1 MRIKFEIDS
10 DNNIINIDDDYD
22 NTDILLSI
30 NDSGNK
36 IITIN
41 VNRELIIDGD
51 DDRLMIEDTLDLVG
65 DPLENGE

>member
-22 NTDILLSI
+22 NTDILLST

-36 IITIN
+36 VITVN
-41 VNRELIIDGD
+41 VNRELVLDGD
-51 DDRLMIEDTLDLVG
+51 ERLMMEDTVDLVG
-65 DPLENGE
+65 NPLENGE

>member
-10 DNNIINIDDDYD
+10 DNKIINVDDDYD
-22 NTDILLSI
+22 NTDILLST

-36 IITIN
+36 VITVN
-41 VNRELIIDGD
+41 VNRELVLDG

-65 DPLENGE
+65 DPLENSE

>member
-10 DNNIINIDDDYD
+10 DNKIINIDDDYD
-22 NTDILLSI
+22 NTDILIST

-36 IITIN
+36 VIIVNI
-41 VNRELIIDGD
+41 NRELVLDGD
-51 DDRLMIEDTLDLVG
+51 ERPMMEDTTNLVG

>member
-22 NTDILLSI
+22 NTDILLST

-36 IITIN
+36 VITVN
-41 VNRELIIDGD
+41 VNRELMLDGD
-51 DDRLMIEDTLDLVG
+51 ERLIMEDTLDLVG
-65 DPLENGE
+65 DPLENSE

>member
-22 NTDILLSI
+22 NTDIAVST

-36 IITIN
+36 IVTILI
-41 VNRELIIDGD
+41 NRELVLDGD
-51 DDRLMIEDTLDLVG
+51 ERLITEDTINLVG
-65 DPLENGE
+65 DPLENSE

>member
-22 NTDILLSI
+22 NTDILLST

-36 IITIN
+36 VITVS
-41 VNRELIIDGD
+41 VNRELMLDGD
-51 DDRLMIEDTLDLVG
+51 DRPMMEDTVDLVG

>member
-22 NTDILLSI
+22 NTDILLST

-36 IITIN
+36 VITVN
-41 VNRELIIDGD
+41 VNRDLMLDG
-51 DDRLMIEDTLDLVG
+51 DDRLMVEDTVDLVG